1 MEPTMSRA
9 IDFTHAASK
18 PTHTDVWQKFRAA
31 FARMMRDRIEE
42 WMVRRTINSLHALDD
57 RTLKESASREAKSSR
72 APDGGGRSNLHIG
85 HTS

>member
-42 WMVRRTINSLHALDD
+42 WMVKRTINSLHALDD
-57 RTLKESASREAKSSR
+57 RTLKDIGITRSEIESCARWRREKHPSYW
-72 APDGGGRSNLHIG
+72 PH
-85 HTS
+85 